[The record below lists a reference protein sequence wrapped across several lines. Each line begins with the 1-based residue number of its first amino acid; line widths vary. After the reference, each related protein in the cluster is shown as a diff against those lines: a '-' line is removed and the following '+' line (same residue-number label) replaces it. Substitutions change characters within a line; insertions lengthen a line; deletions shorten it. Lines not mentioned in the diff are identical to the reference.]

1 MHGIQHGHGII
12 METMM
17 NDVKYFNYLE
27 VFEVLHYLGSCLLKL
42 IKAKVVSSGKKQRQ
56 VTSTSS
62 RYEKGTRDEDPFLAS
77 IKRTNTNNNV
87 RIQDTAA
94 GEGED
99 Q

>member
-1 MHGIQHGHGII
+1 
-12 METMM
+12 M
-17 NDVKYFNYLE
+17 NMDKHYNPYFLE

-56 VTSTSS
+56 VTSSSS
-62 RYEKGTRDEDPFLAS
+62 RYERGARDEDPFLAS

-94 GEGED
+94 GEGEG
-99 Q
+99 QWQRAEN